1 MNKKEIIALLE
12 KAIKESGKSFSDI
25 PKESIIDFIR
35 RGVGP
40 NQKLINEIFLEM
52 ATKATKSG
60 PKGVTGKKGWYAD
73 KSQGVVTGKKGWYA
87 DKLQGAS
94 ASSTP
99 STEKVVNEPKKNPR
113 KSVFSEIKKIT

>member
-12 KAIKESGKSFSDI
+12 KAIKESGKSFTDI

-35 RGVGP
+35 MGVGP

-52 ATKATKSG
+52 ATKAKNG
-60 PKGVTGKKGWYAD
+60 PKGVPAP
-73 KSQGVVTGKKGWYA
+73 
-87 DKLQGAS
+87 

-99 STEKVVNEPKKNPR
+99 STAKVVNEPKKNPR

>member
-1 MNKKEIIALLE
+1 MNKKEIITLLE
-12 KAIKESGKSFSDI
+12 KAIKESGKSFADI
-25 PKESIIDFIR
+25 PKESIVDFIR
-35 RGVGP
+35 RAVGP

-60 PKGVTGKKGWYAD
+60 PKGVPGPKGVSSP
-73 KSQGVVTGKKGWYA
+73 KGV
-87 DKLQGAS
+87 GAS

-99 STEKVVNEPKKNPR
+99 STAKVVNEPKKNPR

>member
-52 ATKATKSG
+52 ATKAKNG

-73 KSQGVVTGKKGWYA
+73 KSQG
-87 DKLQGAS
+87 AS
-94 ASSTP
+94 AS